1 MVTGYVRRVYNVL
14 VRPHTPRKLAVFN
27 GIAVRG
33 VRLFDATDTFPNYER
48 PLIAGIRSRVTP
60 DDTVTVVGGGRGVSS
75 VSAAHRTGPK
85 GSVNTYEGSA
95 ERCELATETVDL
107 NGVDDIVEVNHNI
120 VGEAVSL
127 ANASKGAT
135 TLPPGELPAC
145 DVLVLDCE
153 GAEIGILEQLDQRP
167 RVLIVETHAFLDS
180 PEEDVRATLDELG
193 YEVVDRGVEV
203 EEMGVYVLT
212 AVERR

>member
-14 VRPHTPRKLAVFN
+14 FRPHTPRRLAVFN
-27 GIAVRG
+27 GVAVRG
-33 VRLFDATDTFPNYER
+33 VRLFDATDTFPDYER
-48 PLIAGIRSRVTP
+48 SLIAGIRSWVAP
-60 DDTVTVVGGGRGVSS
+60 GDTVVVVGGGRGVSS
-75 VSAAHRTGPK
+75 VVAARRTGPE

-95 ERCELATETVDL
+95 ERCELATETVNL
-107 NGVDDIVEVNHNI
+107 NEVDDVVEVNHDI

-127 ANASKGAT
+127 ANASEGAT

-153 GAEIGILEQLDQRP
+153 GAEMEILEQLDQRP
-167 RVLIVETHAFLDS
+167 RVLIIETHAFLDS
-180 PEEDVRATLDELG
+180 PEEDVRATLDDLG

-212 AVERR
+212 VVERR

>member
-14 VRPHTPRKLAVFN
+14 VRPYTPRKLAVFN

-167 RVLIVETHAFLDS
+167 RVLIVETYAFLDS